1 MPRTA
6 DSKTEPR
13 PEEQFCDKYK
23 CRQRFY
29 PNRAIISC
37 EIHDGTMHR
46 MCESC
51 YYDVI
56 DVSAEGQIIY
66 TDVDNSPPHSVEDTG
81 GHDSSSLSRS
91 IPAMPCE
98 GLGCID
104 KKFPAI
110 GDNKHPMEDGTTIFL
125 CGECT
130 LAVQSPADGG
140 QQDEPAVPKEEQQTE
155 VGRLTQMPRIRWPPG
170 YSPEETKGNNS
181 APPKLSKGEG
191 VTSVAPLVPAVPKEK
206 EHLTRRSMIWTFD
219 TRDCKEKKPC
229 NGEWCNKV
237 TPRYRDSGRLPYQG
251 PDGTT
256 LFLCGPCFDP
266 IARASS
272 KRPKEKSHECQLEK
286 YDCFSAPPYSPI
298 ASYECWEM
306 RKRVGRELRRAREK
320 FPRLHTAK
328 ARKLI
333 EKVEKAAVKVQNN
346 LQPNLYGC
354 DPAAAFF
361 YWSEMRAV
369 ISVLHSVGV
378 EF

>member
-56 DVSAEGQIIY
+56 DVSDEGQIIY

-81 GHDSSSLSRS
+81 GHDSSSLSKS
-91 IPAMPCE
+91 IPVMPCE
-98 GLGCID
+98 GLGCI
-104 KKFPAI
+104 AI
-110 GDNKHPMEDGTTIFL
+110 GDNKRTRKDGTTIFL
-125 CGECT
+125 CGGCT
-130 LAVQSPADGG
+130 LAVQSLADGG
-140 QQDEPAVPKEEQQTE
+140 QQDEPAVPKEEQQTK
-155 VGRLTQMPRIRWPPG
+155 VDRLTRMPRIRWPPG

-206 EHLTRRSMIWTFD
+206 EQLTWRPMSWTFD
-219 TRDCKEKKPC
+219 TRDCEEKKPC
-229 NGEWCNKV
+229 NGKWCRKT
-237 TPRYRDSGRLPYQG
+237 TPWYRDIGRLPYQG

-256 LFLCGPCFDP
+256 LFLCGPCFDS

-272 KRPKEKSHECQLEK
+272 KRPKEKTPK
-286 YDCFSAPPYSPI
+286 YQPEDYDYLFAPTYPLI
-298 ASYECWEM
+298 ASHECWEM
-306 RKRVGRELRRAREK
+306 GKRVTRELRRAREQ

-333 EKVEKAAVKVQNN
+333 EKVEWAADKVQNN
-346 LQPNLYGC
+346 LRPNLYGC

-361 YWSEMRAV
+361 YWSKMRAV